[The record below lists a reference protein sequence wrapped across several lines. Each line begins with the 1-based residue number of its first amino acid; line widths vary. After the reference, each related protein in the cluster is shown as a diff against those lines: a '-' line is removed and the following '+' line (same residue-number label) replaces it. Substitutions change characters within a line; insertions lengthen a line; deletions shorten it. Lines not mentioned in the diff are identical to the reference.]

1 MNKFVKETTGEGLT
15 VPPAALKL
23 CGVEP
28 SQAVELWTTPQMLAI
43 LKKEMTALELLRAL
57 NSTMD
62 LTATLLER
70 LTEACGP
77 CVDCMEECP
86 MAAYQGGPLVRVS
99 RHALEEAGIAPGG
112 KLCCLGLTEGKAV
125 LVTPAEYRHDLSD
138 IPPPAL
144 SLLMSA
150 RLCMDQLNDYIMEE
164 AIIYGQ

>member
-1 MNKFVKETTGEGLT
+1 MKYEKWT
-15 VPPAALKL
+15 VAPPDPAAL
-23 CGVEP
+23 
-28 SQAVELWTTPQMLAI
+28 A
-43 LKKEMTALELLRAL
+43 
-57 NSTMD
+57 
-62 LTATLLER
+62 
-70 LTEACGP
+70 
-77 CVDCMEECP
+77 
-86 MAAYQGGPLVRVS
+86 
-99 RHALEEAGIAPGG
+99 ALEEAGIAPGG